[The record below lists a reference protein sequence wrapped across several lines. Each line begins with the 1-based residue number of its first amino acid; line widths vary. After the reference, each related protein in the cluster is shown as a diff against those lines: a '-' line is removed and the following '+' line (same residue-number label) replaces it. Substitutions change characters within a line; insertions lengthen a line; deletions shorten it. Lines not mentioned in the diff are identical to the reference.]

1 MAGLIG
7 LYIILSSFITPIIV
21 VVVATLVGITYIFW
35 VIPIVAAVSA
45 LLVAGM
51 YLLYVKWVFH
61 EWEKAFT
68 GHRMTRRGESCPSN
82 QQLPDVK
89 SLKQNKARILENAK
103 LHENFDDC
111 QLLHAVE
118 QTKLQ
123 EGKYSLSS

>member
-1 MAGLIG
+1 MPDSSTTKLSMDFLTPYAVAATKAFNEATTEQLAMVSVAGLIG

-21 VVVATLVGITYIFW
+21 VVVATLVGITYVFW

-45 LLVAGM
+45 LSVAGM

-82 QQLPDVK
+82 QQLPDIK
-89 SLKQNKARILENAK
+89 R
-103 LHENFDDC
+103 
-111 QLLHAVE
+111 
-118 QTKLQ
+118 
-123 EGKYSLSS
+123 